1 MLDLVVGQT
10 QKDIEAIRDSNES
23 IYTKLFR
30 ISEKLRQSWLGYF
43 DTFIKAHDN
52 ATKEILK

>member
-30 ISEKLRQSWLGYF
+30 ILQLLTRVVRL
-43 DTFIKAHDN
+43 
-52 ATKEILK
+52 